1 MSSIKVNCS
10 KDDNNYFY
18 NGTFDVC
25 HGVIDVSYDNLYEV
39 NDVGYFGET
48 LYKYY
53 VICPRCGNMVFIDD
67 SILDCDIMTAAR
79 EKNDND
85 IYLYKK
91 NVLRSQLINL
101 EYKGKYEGKKRI
113 LK

>member
-10 KDDNNYFY
+10 RDDNNYFY
-18 NGTFDVC
+18 DVPFDVC
-25 HGVIDVSYDNLYEV
+25 HGVIDISYDNLYEV

-53 VICPRCGNMVFIDD
+53 VICPRCGNMIFIDD
-67 SILDCDIMTAAR
+67 SILSSDIMSAAR
-79 EKNDND
+79 EKSDMD
-85 IYLYKK
+85 MYLYKK

-101 EYKGKYEGKKRI
+101 EYKGKCREKKRI

>member
-18 NGTFDVC
+18 NVINDVC
-25 HGVIDVSYDNLYEV
+25 HDVIDVSYDNLYEV

-53 VICPRCGNMVFIDD
+53 VICPKCGNMVFIDD
-67 SILDCDIMTAAR
+67 SILDSDIMDAAR

-101 EYKGKYEGKKRI
+101 EYKGKCREKKRI